1 MAGTL
6 EQFLL
11 DQSKEKAAK
20 KDIPLMQD
28 ESYFPSQGE
37 VTYSPEV
44 KGMGVPVKGATL
56 NAQGKVTA
64 PISGIGVKG
73 NIPIAQSKVDEL
85 KSIFKPAPEPIIPQ
99 APTPQ
104 VPQKEEPKKESGFD
118 WKSLLPALA
127 PLAVEAIMGTQTGGT
142 AGEGAGIASKYIL
155 EEEARKQARKK
166 EFEDKIIA
174 MQQARDLASIKA
186 SGKQKPLT
194 TSNVLPYMA
203 EDGKVR
209 YKLVSE
215 ALGEEKPTE
224 APKGLTFEQRVEL
237 QRRGH
242 QMGLSKQERR
252 DEIAAGARFQ
262 QSLKN
267 KEYEGLRSEINNSTK
282 AIEFLAQG
290 KNIADVGIKRI
301 FAKGIFGDVGNLA
314 VQEQADIAGDPDIY
328 SRYLS
333 LKAKFDNGVQFSDKD
348 RAQLIQFAQD
358 IKTGAEERLKSYV
371 DQRALAEKGISG
383 YDVSKVASAL
393 QMTPESDEPMVK
405 VVYNG
410 RIKSIPVSLF
420 PEAVKVHKAKLYK
433 EKY

>member
-28 ESYFPSQGE
+28 ESYFPAQGQ
-37 VTYSPEV
+37 VTYNPEV
-44 KGMGVPVKGATL
+44 KGVGMPVKGAAL

-64 PISGIGVKG
+64 PISGIGVRG
-73 NIPIAQSKVDEL
+73 NAPIAQTKVDEL
-85 KSIFKPAPEPIIPQ
+85 KTIFKPAPEPVIPP
-99 APTPQ
+99 APAPAQ
-104 VPQKEEPKKESGFD
+104 VPETPKKEPGFD

-155 EEEARKQARKK
+155 DEEAKKEARKK
-166 EFEDKIIA
+166 EFENKLIE
-174 MQQARDLASIKA
+174 MQAARDLASIK
-186 SGKQKPLT
+186 SKGKEKPLT

-224 APKGLTFEQRVEL
+224 APKGMTFEQRLEL
-237 QRRGH
+237 QRLG
-242 QMGLSKQERR
+242 QQYGLSKQERR

-267 KEYEGLRSEINNSTK
+267 KEYEGLRSEINNSAK

-358 IKTGAEERLKSYV
+358 IKTGAEKRLGSYV
-371 DQRALAEKGISG
+371 EQRALAEKGISG

-393 QMTPESDEPMVK
+393 QMVPESEEPMVK
-405 VVYNG
+405 IVYKN
-410 RIKSIPVSLF
+410 RIKPIPVSRF
-420 PEAVKVHKAKLYK
+420 PEAVKLGAKLYK